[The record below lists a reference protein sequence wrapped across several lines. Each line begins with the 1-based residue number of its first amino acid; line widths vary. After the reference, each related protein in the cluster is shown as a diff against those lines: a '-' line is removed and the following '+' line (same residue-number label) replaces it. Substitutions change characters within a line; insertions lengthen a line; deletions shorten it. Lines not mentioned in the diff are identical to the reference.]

1 MKKRWLEILLVFV
14 LVFAAAPAIAGDVF
28 VRIGTSSVG
37 GGFYLI
43 GNTIAQ
49 LGTQKMKE
57 VNFTAV
63 TGGSLKNCINLG
75 NKEVELGMVQSSTIN
90 DAWNGTGSFKKPI
103 KTLRYVTAIYPMPA
117 HILVNKAAEIK
128 NLGDLKDKRV
138 DYGSVGQGIEVNVRE
153 VMSVYGLTDDDVK
166 IERFGRS
173 EVAEALKI
181 GDAQAHIWTTNAPN
195 AQVTDMVRS
204 GKVAL
209 IGIEENKIKEI
220 VARYPHYTPSVIPG
234 GVYEG
239 HGKDI
244 PVVAAVGSLLTYE
257 DMPEEVIY
265 QITKM
270 LYENTAFLRQRLNY
284 FADFKL
290 EFALAG
296 MSVPLHPGA
305 EKYYVEAGL
314 IKK

>member
-1 MKKRWLEILLVFV
+1 MRVMKSAV
-14 LVFAAAPAIAGDVF
+14 LVAICAVLTASPVMAADVF

-49 LGTQKMKE
+49 LGTQELKE
-57 VNFTAV
+57 INFTAV
-63 TGGSLKNCINLG
+63 TGGSIKNCLNLG
-75 NKEVELGMVQSSTIN
+75 TKEVELGMVQSSTVN
-90 DAWNGTGSFKKPI
+90 DAWNGTGSFEQPI

-117 HILVNKAAEIK
+117 HILVNLDAGIK
-128 NLGDLKDKRV
+128 SIDDFKGKRV

-153 VMSVYGLTDDDVK
+153 MMSVYGLKDEDLK

-173 EVAEALKI
+173 EVAEALKV
-181 GDAQAHIWTTNAPN
+181 GDSQAHIWTTNAPN

-204 GKVAL
+204 GKVGL
-209 IGIEENKIKEI
+209 IGIEKDKIAEI
-220 VARYPHYTPSVIPG
+220 VEKFPHYAPSIIPG

-239 HGKDI
+239 YPDPI

-257 DMPEEVIY
+257 DMPDEVIY
-265 QITKM
+265 KITKM
-270 LYENTAFLRQRLNY
+270 LHSNTQFLKERLNY
-284 FADFKL
+284 FNDFTVD
-290 EFALAG
+290 FALAG

-305 EKYYVEAGL
+305 RKFYVEAGL
-314 IKK
+314 IQE